1 MPAGPYS
8 FQCHPHMLSSLQD
21 LCVTNFGRDLRDGI
35 VLGALI
41 AAYWTG
47 DSAGQLLSRLHP
59 RAATAR
65 HLKENQEMVV
75 KAMQVR
81 ARDRC

>member
-1 MPAGPYS
+1 MTS
-8 FQCHPHMLSSLQD
+8 
-21 LCVTNFGRDLRDGI
+21 FGRDLRDGL

-59 RAATAR
+59 RPATAR
-65 HLKENQEMVV
+65 HLRENQEMVV
-75 KAMQVR
+75 KALQVKPSSLP
-81 ARDRC
+81 